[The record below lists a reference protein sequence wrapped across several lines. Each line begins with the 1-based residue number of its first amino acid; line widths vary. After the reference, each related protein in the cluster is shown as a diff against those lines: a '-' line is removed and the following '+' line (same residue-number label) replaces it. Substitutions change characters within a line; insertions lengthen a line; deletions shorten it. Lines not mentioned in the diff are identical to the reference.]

1 MPVPATL
8 QLPGSMGSGGWRS
21 VGRSLQLCPSPP
33 SSHVPSLFFR
43 AHGLAKGQFSEMEK

>member
-8 QLPGSMGSGGWRS
+8 QLPGSMGSGGWS

-33 SSHVPSLFFR
+33 SPRAPSLFFR